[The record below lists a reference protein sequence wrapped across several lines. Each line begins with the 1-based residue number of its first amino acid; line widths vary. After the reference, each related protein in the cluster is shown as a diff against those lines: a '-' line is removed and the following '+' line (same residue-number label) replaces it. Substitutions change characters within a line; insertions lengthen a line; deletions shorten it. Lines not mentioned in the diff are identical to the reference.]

1 MPNTNRPKSP
11 SKGKKLT
18 LTSINDKPVKK
29 VPGAKYY
36 QSSGSKVTPLD
47 KNGKP
52 IKKKA
57 R

>member
-1 MPNTNRPKSP
+1 MPGVNKPKSP

-36 QSSGSKVTPLD
+36 TSSGQALD
-47 KNGKP
+47 KNRKP
-52 IKKKA
+52 IKRGK
-57 R
+57 

>member
-1 MPNTNRPKSP
+1 MPGVNKPKSP

-36 QSSGSKVTPLD
+36 RDTGKKIVALD
-47 KNGKP
+47 KNRKP
-52 IKKKA
+52 IKRGK
-57 R
+57 